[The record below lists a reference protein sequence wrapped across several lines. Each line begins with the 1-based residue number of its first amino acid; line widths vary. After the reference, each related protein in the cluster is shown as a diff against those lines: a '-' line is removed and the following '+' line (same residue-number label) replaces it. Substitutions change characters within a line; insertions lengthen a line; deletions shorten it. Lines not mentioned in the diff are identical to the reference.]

1 MDSFNQTEVDEKV
14 ELFKSLARFIT
25 VDYDETLLSTRW
37 GERLDINE
45 LGIYVL
51 EAI

>member
-1 MDSFNQTEVDEKV
+1 MDSFNQTEVDDKV
-14 ELFKSLARFIT
+14 DLFKSLARSIT
-25 VDYDETLLSTRW
+25 IDFDETLISTRW

-51 EAI
+51 